1 MLNFLLSTLLSALA
15 FYVGARLLS
24 GVHIKGF
31 VSAFILALIVALL
44 DATLGRVLDFVTAP
58 LRWITLGLFALVVN
72 AAIILLADYFMAS
85 VRIKNFWWALALAAV
100 VAVVNWLVSFFY
112 VAG

>member
-1 MLNFLLSTLLSALA
+1 MWTFIISSILSALA
-15 FYVGARLLS
+15 FYIGARLLS

-31 VSAFILALIVALL
+31 VSALILAVIVALL
-44 DATLGRVLDFVTAP
+44 DATLGKVLDFITAP

-72 AAIILLADYFMAS
+72 AAIIMLADYFMAS
-85 VRIKNFWWALALAAV
+85 VKIKNFWWALALSAV

-112 VAG
+112 VV

>member
-1 MLNFLLSTLLSALA
+1 MWAFLVSTLLSALA

-24 GVHIKGF
+24 GVQIKGF
-31 VSAFILALIVALL
+31 VSALVLALIVALL
-44 DATLGRVLDFVTAP
+44 DATLGRVLDFITAP

-85 VRIKNFWWALALAAV
+85 VRIKNFWWSLALAAV
-100 VAVVNWLVSFFY
+100 VAVVNWLTSFLWT
-112 VAG
+112 AG